1 MIYEWSFLRCW
12 PGFDHYGWDQ
22 AWGPVPLNGRGVV
35 KKVFNPTVWLT
46 VFVIVGTLGFLSG
59 VFDPEAAATDTWG
72 AGNVL
77 EHDATY
83 ELALQFAF
91 LAFPIM
97 ALFTLIFIPGRQ
109 VRARILTAITI
120 SFLILPISFVSVFLS
135 NGAEGNGLEFWIPF
149 TIILATLLF
158 ISGLSNWNAD
168 SRSNVPSSE

>member
-1 MIYEWSFLRCW
+1 M
-12 PGFDHYGWDQ
+12 
-22 AWGPVPLNGRGVV
+22 PLNGRGVV

-59 VFDPEAAATDTWG
+59 VFDPEAAATETWG

-120 SFLILPISFVSVFLS
+120 SFLILPISFVSVFAS
-135 NGAEGNGLEFWIPF
+135 NNAELGGLVFWIPF

-158 ISGLSNWNAD
+158 ISGLRNWNAD

>member
-1 MIYEWSFLRCW
+1 M
-12 PGFDHYGWDQ
+12 
-22 AWGPVPLNGRGVV
+22 

-72 AGNVL
+72 TGNVL

-91 LAFPIM
+91 LAFPLM

-120 SFLILPISFVSVFLS
+120 GFLVLPISFVSVFFEQWRGRKWLGILDSLHHHFSDAPFHQWLAKLERRLS
-135 NGAEGNGLEFWIPF
+135 VERSLKRIVFDITTLHSSRVGASLVCGRRGSEFI
-149 TIILATLLF
+149 
-158 ISGLSNWNAD
+158 
-168 SRSNVPSSE
+168 

>member
-1 MIYEWSFLRCW
+1 M
-12 PGFDHYGWDQ
+12 
-22 AWGPVPLNGRGVV
+22 

-91 LAFPIM
+91 LAFPLM

-120 SFLILPISFVSVFLS
+120 GFLVLPISFVSVFLS
-135 NGAEGNGLEFWIPF
+135 NGGEGNGLEFWIPF

-158 ISGLSNWNAD
+158 ISGFRNWNAD

>member
-1 MIYEWSFLRCW
+1 MGCR
-12 PGFDHYGWDQ
+12 
-22 AWGPVPLNGRGVV
+22 
-35 KKVFNPTVWLT
+35 
-46 VFVIVGTLGFLSG
+46 
-59 VFDPEAAATDTWG
+59 
-72 AGNVL
+72 NVL

-91 LAFPIM
+91 LAFPLM

-120 SFLILPISFVSVFLS
+120 GFLVLPISFVSVFLS
-135 NGAEGNGLEFWIPF
+135 NGGEGNGLEFWIPF

>member
-1 MIYEWSFLRCW
+1 VIYEWSFLRCW

-22 AWGPVPLNGRGVV
+22 AWGPLPLNGRRVV

-46 VFVIVGTLGFLSG
+46 VFVILGALGSLSSM
-59 VFDPEAAATDTWG
+59 FDSEAAAEDTWG

-77 EHDATY
+77 EHDAAY
-83 ELALQFAF
+83 ELALNFAF

-120 SFLILPISFVSVFLS
+120 GFLILPISFVSVFLS
-135 NGAEGNGLEFWIPF
+135 NNAELVSLMFWIPF

>member
-1 MIYEWSFLRCW
+1 M
-12 PGFDHYGWDQ
+12 
-22 AWGPVPLNGRGVV
+22 

-120 SFLILPISFVSVFLS
+120 SFLILPISFVSVFAS
-135 NGAEGNGLEFWIPF
+135 NNAELGSLVFWIPF

>member
-1 MIYEWSFLRCW
+1 VIYEWSFLRCW

-22 AWGPVPLNGRGVV
+22 AWGPVLLNGRRVV

-46 VFVIVGTLGFLSG
+46 VFVILGALGSLSSM
-59 VFDPEAAATDTWG
+59 FDSEAAAEDTWG

-77 EHDATY
+77 EHDAAY
-83 ELALQFAF
+83 ELALNFAF

-120 SFLILPISFVSVFLS
+120 GFLILPISFVSVFLS
-135 NGAEGNGLEFWIPF
+135 NNAELVSLMFWIPF

>member
-1 MIYEWSFLRCW
+1 VIYKWSFLRCW

-22 AWGPVPLNGRGVV
+22 AWGPLPLNGRRVV

-46 VFVIVGTLGFLSG
+46 VFVILGALGSLSSM
-59 VFDPEAAATDTWG
+59 FDSEAAAEDTWG

-77 EHDATY
+77 EHDAAY
-83 ELALQFAF
+83 ELALNFAF

-120 SFLILPISFVSVFLS
+120 GFLILPISFVSVFLS
-135 NGAEGNGLEFWIPF
+135 NNAELVSLMFWIPF

>member
-1 MIYEWSFLRCW
+1 M
-12 PGFDHYGWDQ
+12 
-22 AWGPVPLNGRGVV
+22 

-46 VFVIVGTLGFLSG
+46 VFIIVVALGSLG
-59 VFDPEAAATDTWG
+59 GMFDSEATAEETWG

-77 EHDATY
+77 GHDAAY

-109 VRARILTAITI
+109 VRARILTVITI
-120 SFLILPISFVSVFLS
+120 GFLVLPISSVVVFL
-135 NGAEGNGLEFWIPF
+135 NNDAELGGLVFWIPF

-158 ISGLSNWNAD
+158 ISGFRNWNAD